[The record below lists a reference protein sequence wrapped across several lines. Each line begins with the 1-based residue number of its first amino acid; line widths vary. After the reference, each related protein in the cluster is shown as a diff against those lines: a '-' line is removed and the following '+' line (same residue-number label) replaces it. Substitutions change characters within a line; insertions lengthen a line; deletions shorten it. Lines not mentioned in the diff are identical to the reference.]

1 MAPIEDALA
10 RIQSWD
16 ERWCLRANRALR
28 HAPVEHALR
37 AISRLG
43 DGILWYALM
52 LAMLALDPIRDAVT
66 VLHMIAVGTVCT
78 VLYRALKQG
87 TVRPRPYQVLA
98 AIQPGAHALDRFSFP
113 SGHTLHAVALAMVA
127 TAYHP
132 ALVWVLAPF
141 AALTAVSRT
150 VLGLHYPSD
159 VLAGAVIGASVATA
173 SLRLVA

>member
-1 MAPIEDALA
+1 MPPIDDALA

-37 AISRLG
+37 AISQLG
-43 DGILWYALM
+43 DGLLWYVLM
-52 LAMLALDPIRDAVT
+52 LAMLVLDPIRDAVA
-66 VLHMIAVGTVCT
+66 VLHMIATGTVCSL
-78 VLYRALKQG
+78 LYKALKQG

-113 SGHTLHAVALAMVA
+113 SGHTLHAVALSMLAC
-127 TAYHP
+127 AYHP
-132 ALVWVLAPF
+132 ALTWVLAPF
-141 AALTAVSRT
+141 TVLTAVSRT

-159 VLAGAVIGASVATA
+159 VLAGGAIGGTVAA
-173 SLRLVA
+173 ISLRLVA